1 MGTKYLCVGDI
12 PKLGEFIFPLTP
24 DHIHLHTGYGPDQFL
39 RSTATPNQI
48 SYHTRSLSTSKPII
62 MLRKKIIMNVYSN
75 VSLCISAT
83 VHALDCFCILNPES
97 GSQPMEGMICALPL
111 MFVLIGGGKS
121 LI

>member
-24 DHIHLHTGYGPDQFL
+24 DYSYLHTGYGPDQFL

-62 MLRKKIIMNVYSN
+62 MLRKIIIINVYSN
-75 VSLCISAT
+75 ISLCISAT
-83 VHALDCFCILNPES
+83 VYVLDCFCILNPEKW
-97 GSQPMEGMICALPL
+97 QPTN
-111 MFVLIGGGKS
+111 GGHDLCFTTDVCLDGRW
-121 LI
+121 